1 MEMYFYILPNGKSK
15 GWREIMF
22 ITRKFLYE
30 VGRRSP
36 MARMAMVQAGD
47 RNRIK
52 ALKNFLISV
61 GACEI
66 TYKEAENLGLEIR
79 KKKYSFSTVC
89 LSYVLLDAQ
98 DFDSFKPLKNSV
110 DLEVAHI
117 RNGLIGIRKGQRDD

>member
-1 MEMYFYILPNGKSK
+1 
-15 GWREIMF
+15 MF
-22 ITRKFLYE
+22 ITRKFLDE
-30 VGRRSP
+30 AGRRSP
-36 MARMAMVQAGD
+36 MARMAIVQAGD

-66 TYKEAENLGLEIR
+66 TYKEAESLGLEIR

-89 LSYVLLDAQ
+89 LSYVLMDAQ
-98 DFDSFKPLKNSV
+98 DFDSFKPLKNPV

-117 RNGLIGIRKGQRDD
+117 RNGLIGIRRGQRDD